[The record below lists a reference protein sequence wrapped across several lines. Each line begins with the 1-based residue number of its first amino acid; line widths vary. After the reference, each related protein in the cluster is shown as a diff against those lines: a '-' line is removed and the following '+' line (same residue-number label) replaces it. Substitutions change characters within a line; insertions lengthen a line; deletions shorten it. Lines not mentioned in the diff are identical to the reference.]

1 MGVITKPNPIPI
13 SIEATNN
20 IGDDWIK
27 MSPTPTP
34 INVVPPIAQELL
46 SSFFVV
52 MIFYFRKLTLQYK
65 PNIKFIQ

>member
-20 IGDDWIK
+20 IGDDWMK

-34 INVVPPIAQELL
+34 INVVPPITQELL
-46 SSFFVV
+46 SSFFAV
-52 MIFYFRKLTLQYK
+52 MIF
-65 PNIKFIQ
+65 